1 MVIDGDLLVEEAV
14 MQGEELVDGLEH
26 DRVDQALRL
35 QEQEEVLVFFVLVI
49 HIFMLDDVVVL
60 LGMPQFV
67 AEEVQVPLW
76 EHTLQVQ
83 EGCLETFVVH

>member
-14 MQGEELVDGLEH
+14 MQGEELVDSLEH

-83 EGCLETFVVH
+83 E

>member
-14 MQGEELVDGLEH
+14 MQGEELVDSLEH

-67 AEEVQVPLW
+67 AEEVQVPLR

-83 EGCLETFVVH
+83 E